1 MPVERSFRG
10 ISVRI
15 AVKYLESLGGQRA
28 DGDGEPVE
36 IAGDGWRARL
46 TSETVGVGP
55 TVQLTQVNV
64 TFEGEDIDELV
75 ETFAR
80 KARRAGG

>member
-1 MPVERSFRG
+1 MAVERSFRG

-15 AVKYLESLGGQRA
+15 AVKYLESLGGERA

-36 IAGDGWRARL
+36 ITGDDWRATL

-55 TVQLTQVNV
+55 SVELTQVNV
-64 TFEGEDIDELV
+64 SFEGEELEDLV
-75 ETFAR
+75 DTFAR

>member
-1 MPVERSFRG
+1 MAVRREFRG

-15 AVKYLESLGGQRA
+15 ATKYLESLGGERVES
-28 DGDGEPVE
+28 DGEPVE
-36 IAGDGWRARL
+36 IVGDGWRARL

-64 TFEGEDIDELV
+64 TFEGEELEDLV